1 MWESFVFD
9 KYWKIS
15 IQWDTKGISKNDLEF
30 FKSLVSDKSLDFLNK
45 DLKEKKCSIKWYIEY
60 FINKR
65 LAELRDF

>member
-30 FKSLVSDKSLDFLNK
+30 FKSLVKNKSIDSLNQDLIEK
-45 DLKEKKCSIKWYIEY
+45 DCSIKWYIEY
-60 FINKR
+60 YIGEK

>member
-30 FKSLVSDKSLDFLNK
+30 FKSLVSNESIDFLNQ
-45 DLKEKKCSIKWYIEY
+45 DLREKNCSIKWYIEY
-60 FINKR
+60 YINEK
-65 LAELRDF
+65 LAELWDF